1 MYKVLIVEDELL
13 MCRGL
18 SVLIDWE
25 RLGFTVCGFCQ
36 DGLTAQKQLML
47 EHYDLLLCDLH
58 VPGIDGLELIH
69 WIREQQ
75 MSMQIIIITAYA
87 EFEYARRAISENVCS
102 YLLKPVDEGLLEDS
116 LRQAAKALTKQNDV
130 RRESTESATQDDVLG
145 AIIQQIHNNIG
156 SGLTVDRLAR
166 DHFMTVGQLNHMF
179 SKRYRISVKEYMKSV
194 QLDRA
199 KLRLSQSDRMIYEIA
214 REVGFSDVDY
224 FTRWFRQNTGITP
237 TDFRRSLRD

>member
-18 SVLIDWE
+18 SVLVDWE

-36 DGLTAQKQLML
+36 DGLTAQKQLAL

-75 MSMQIIIITAYA
+75 MCMQIIIITAYA
-87 EFEYARRAISENVCS
+87 EFEYARRAISENVCA
-102 YLLKPVDEGLLEDS
+102 YLLKPVDEALLEDS
-116 LRQAAKALTKQNDV
+116 LRQAAKALSKQGET
-130 RRESTESATQDDVLG
+130 RREFQQAATQDDVLG
-145 AIIQQIHNNIG
+145 AVVQQIHNGIG

-166 DHFMTVGQLNHMF
+166 AHFKTAGQLNHLF
-179 SKRYRISVKEYMKSV
+179 NKRYRMRVKEYMKSV

-199 KLRLSQSDRMIYEIA
+199 KLLLSQSDRMIYEIA
-214 REVGFSDVDY
+214 SEVGFSDVDY
-224 FTRWFRQNTGITP
+224 FTRWFRRNTGITP